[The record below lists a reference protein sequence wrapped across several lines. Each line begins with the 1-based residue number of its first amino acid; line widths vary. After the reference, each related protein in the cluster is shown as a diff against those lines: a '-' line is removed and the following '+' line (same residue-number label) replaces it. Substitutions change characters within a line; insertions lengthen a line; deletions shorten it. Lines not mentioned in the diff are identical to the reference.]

1 MLSPTQRR
9 TAVRKLAVAAAAL
22 AVCVFPTACDYPLA
36 SPPGA
41 PTTPGGSGTDATTA
55 PVVVPVG
62 NTTSARSTRDRDG
75 NFTRTRTERPS
86 SSSSSSA
93 APTSTTTATDTGT
106 ATGTATET
114 PTTTSGTATDVPAG
128 GVTATTAPPT
138 TSAAAT
144 TISRADL
151 LGRTCRE
158 GSNRRL
164 PAHTGF
170 QDKKSQCVSTQ
181 MGAVAANDR
190 LPSLLIVGAPTAV
203 KVGEGF
209 NLEVSTRNLIRD
221 RFLGAAA
228 GGYYLEASFLD
239 PRSGLQRGHFHTAC
253 RMLGSTSEA
262 PDSSPAPAFFL
273 ATQDKGGSAT
283 PDKVTIAVP
292 GTSTAKQGTMQCSS
306 WAGDGSHRT
315 PMMSFANQTPA
326 FDSVRI
332 NIGGNAAVLPDAPA
346 AGAPADA
353 QADAQKQADA
363 QAQEAGQAPDQNG
376 AAQWAGV
383 ETVAPAAPAA
393 PADESAAAADPAP
406 ADESSAPASEDPAA
420 TDDGEG
426 N

>member
-1 MLSPTQRR
+1 MLSPAQRR
-9 TAVRKLAVAAAAL
+9 RAVRKLAVAAAAL

-36 SPPGA
+36 SPAGA
-41 PTTPGGSGTDATTA
+41 PTAPGGSGTDITTA

-62 NTTSARSTRDRDG
+62 NTTSARSNRDSDRDG
-75 NFTRTRTERPS
+75 DRGRTRTPRPTS
-86 SSSSSSA
+86 SPSKT
-93 APTSTTTATDTGT
+93 APTSATTGTSTTKPTTTTVSGVPVGGTTTTA
-106 ATGTATET
+106 A
-114 PTTTSGTATDVPAG
+114 
-128 GVTATTAPPT
+128 PT

-144 TISRADL
+144 TISKADL

-158 GSNRRL
+158 GDNRRL

-170 QDKKSQCVSTQ
+170 QSKDSQCVSTQ

-190 LPSLLIVGAPTAV
+190 LPSLLITGAPTAV

-209 NLEVSTRNLIRD
+209 NIQVSTRNLIRD

-239 PRSGLQRGHFHTAC
+239 KRSGLQRGHFHTAC

-273 ATQDKGGSAT
+273 ATQDKGGSAK
-283 PDKVTIAVP
+283 PDTVTIAVP
-292 GTSTAKQGTMQCSS
+292 ATATAKSGTMQCSS

-332 NIGGNAAVLPDAPA
+332 TVGGNAPALPDAPA
-346 AGAPADA
+346 AGAAADA

-363 QAQEAGQAPDQNG
+363 QVQEAGQAPDQNG
-376 AAQWAGV
+376 AAQLAGV
-383 ETVAPAAPAA
+383 ETAAPA
-393 PADESAAAADPAP
+393 PADESAAPADAAP
-406 ADESSAPASEDPAA
+406 ADAAPVDESAAPANEEPAA

>member
-1 MLSPTQRR
+1 
-9 TAVRKLAVAAAAL
+9 
-22 AVCVFPTACDYPLA
+22 
-36 SPPGA
+36 
-41 PTTPGGSGTDATTA
+41 
-55 PVVVPVG
+55 
-62 NTTSARSTRDRDG
+62 
-75 NFTRTRTERPS
+75 
-86 SSSSSSA
+86 
-93 APTSTTTATDTGT
+93 
-106 ATGTATET
+106 
-114 PTTTSGTATDVPAG
+114 
-128 GVTATTAPPT
+128 
-138 TSAAAT
+138 
-144 TISRADL
+144 
-151 LGRTCRE
+151 
-158 GSNRRL
+158 
-164 PAHTGF
+164 
-170 QDKKSQCVSTQ
+170 

-190 LPSLLIVGAPTAV
+190 LPSLLITAAPTAV
-203 KVGEGF
+203 DVGKSFE
-209 NLEVSTRNLIRD
+209 LQVSTRNLIRD

-273 ATQDKGGSAT
+273 ATQDKGGSAK
-283 PDKVTIAVP
+283 PDTVTITVP
-292 GTSTAKQGTMQCSS
+292 ATSTGTAGTMQCSS

-332 NIGGNAAVLPDAPA
+332 NIGGKAAVLPDAPA
-346 AGAPADA
+346 AGAEADA

-376 AAQWAGV
+376 AAQLAGV
-383 ETVAPAAPAA
+383 ETAAPAA
-393 PADESAAAADPAP
+393 PADESAAPADPAP

>member
-9 TAVRKLAVAAAAL
+9 TAVRRLAVAAAAL

-41 PTTPGGSGTDATTA
+41 PTTPGGSSGTDATTA

-62 NTTSARSTRDRDG
+62 NTTSARSTRDRDR

-86 SSSSSSA
+86 SSSSA
-93 APTSTTTATDTGT
+93 ASTSTTTATDTGT
-106 ATGTATET
+106 ATET
-114 PTTTSGTATDVPAG
+114 TTTTSGTATDVPAG

-190 LPSLLIVGAPTAV
+190 LPSLLITAAPTAV
-203 KVGEGF
+203 DVGKSFE
-209 NLEVSTRNLIRD
+209 LQVSTRNLIRD

-273 ATQDKGGSAT
+273 ATQDKGGSAK
-283 PDKVTIAVP
+283 PDTVTITVP
-292 GTSTAKQGTMQCSS
+292 GTATAKQGTMQCSS

-332 NIGGNAAVLPDAPA
+332 NIGGKAAVLPDAPA
-346 AGAPADA
+346 AGAEADA

-376 AAQWAGV
+376 AAQLAGV
-383 ETVAPAAPAA
+383 ETAAPAA
-393 PADESAAAADPAP
+393 PADESAAPADPAP

-420 TDDGEG
+420 TGDGDG